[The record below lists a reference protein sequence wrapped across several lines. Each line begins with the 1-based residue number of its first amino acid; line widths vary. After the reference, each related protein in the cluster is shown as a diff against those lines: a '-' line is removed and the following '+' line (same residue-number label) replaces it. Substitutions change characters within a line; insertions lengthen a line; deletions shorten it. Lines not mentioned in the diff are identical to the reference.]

1 MQDVKALLTDI
12 GRIIHGS
19 VRRRV
24 FWFNYAKLILVML
37 ILAALIFWPAF
48 QRARTSDHIQLTRI
62 FDDRREVMEQHFSR
76 VPRLFELINRAPTVE
91 QRRSTMKLIQEMD
104 RYPGIVAVGL
114 VGVHDGV
121 PQLLPDESSLTIE
134 GSVFARIFKDRAFQ
148 ETLLETALS
157 GSNHV
162 SKVLWDGPPADD
174 ADRAYF
180 VFATLGSRLLERGLT
195 NRSQVLFAVINLR
208 RLIVHAGRP
217 ASLNR
222 VEVHFGNAS
231 GDEPTIRMERVLNL
245 SRAERKPSIEV
256 RPEDPADAT
265 RYLEG
270 QRLLEL
276 DNLENDL
283 LNEKSLGPGKV
294 SYLRLM
300 TFPNREFRIHV
311 SLKKSFL
318 KASAVRALI
327 VAVPYYLLQIM
338 IISFLMV
345 LMWTV
350 FSASRVQMRELAEAQ
365 GTIARLN
372 LHRTLVQQ
380 ELHDHIIQNLTLLG
394 VQVATSRMDDADG
407 FKRTRDT
414 ILQQLDYLRRELR
427 RLLVEGTER
436 LQSFEEMAAQ
446 LQIICRH
453 MEKQFN
459 VRCQLTTLNPD
470 GLSLHP
476 EVLFRTCRFAE
487 ELLGNAI
494 RHGRARNI
502 TMRVECTSS
511 PPLLF
516 LRVLDDGVGFDPA
529 NYSAGF
535 GLQSLSAFAR
545 RSRGQI
551 RIERRDLKGMFIEL
565 TVPVKSLPVLS

>member
-1 MQDVKALLTDI
+1 MQDVKTLLTDI
-12 GRIIHGS
+12 GRIAHGA
-19 VRRRV
+19 VRRRA
-24 FWFNYAKLILVML
+24 FWLNYAKLTLSML
-37 ILAALIFWPAF
+37 IFAAMIFWPAF
-48 QRARTSDHIQLTRI
+48 QRAQTSDHIQLTGI
-62 FDDRREVMEQHFSR
+62 FDDRHKVMEDRFSR
-76 VPRLFELINRAPTVE
+76 VSRLFELIGEAATVG
-91 QRRSTMKLIQEMD
+91 QRRSTMQLIHELD
-104 RYPGIVAVGL
+104 RYPGIVAAGL
-114 VGVHDGV
+114 ARVHDGI
-121 PQLLPDESSLTIE
+121 PQIQSGDLALTIE
-134 GSVFARIFKDRAFQ
+134 GSVFARISKNQAFQ
-148 ETLLETALS
+148 ESLSDTAQS

-162 SKVLWDGPPADD
+162 SKIFWDGPPADD
-174 ADRAYF
+174 ADRTYLA
-180 VFATLGSRLLERGLT
+180 FATPGPRFLEGDST
-195 NRSQVLFAVINLR
+195 NERWVSFVVVNIR
-208 RLIVHAGRP
+208 RLIIHSGRP
-217 ASLNR
+217 AGLNKVQIR
-222 VEVHFGNAS
+222 LSNSS
-231 GDEPTIRMERVLNL
+231 GDGPSINMERMVNL
-245 SRAERKPSIEV
+245 SGNLRKPLIEV
-256 RPEDPADAT
+256 RPADPADAVN
-265 RYLEG
+265 YMEG
-270 QRLLEL
+270 HRLLEL

-283 LNEKSLGPGKV
+283 LNERSLVPGKV
-294 SYLRLM
+294 SYLRLI
-300 TFPNREFRIHV
+300 TFPNREFRINV

-380 ELHDHIIQNLTLLG
+380 ELHDHIIQNLALLG
-394 VQVATSRMDDADG
+394 VQVATSRIDDADG
-407 FKRTRDT
+407 FKRTRET

-436 LQSFEEMAAQ
+436 LQSFEEMAIQ
-446 LQIICRH
+446 LQSICRH
-453 MEKQFN
+453 MEKQFH

-470 GLSLHP
+470 GLLLHP

-511 PPLLF
+511 PQLLF
-516 LRVLDDGVGFDPA
+516 LRVLDDGVGFDPS

-535 GLQSLSAFAR
+535 GLQSMNAFAR

-551 RIERRDLKGMFIEL
+551 RIERRDPKGMIIEL
-565 TVPVKSLPVLS
+565 TIPVKSLPVLS

>member
-1 MQDVKALLTDI
+1 MQDIKSLLTDI
-12 GRIIHGS
+12 GRIAHGA

-24 FWFNYAKLILVML
+24 FWFNYAQLTLGIL

-62 FDDRREVMEQHFSR
+62 FDDRREVMENHFSR
-76 VPRLFELINRAPTVE
+76 VPRLFELIDRASTLE
-91 QRRSTMKLIQEMD
+91 QRKSTMRLIQELD

-114 VGVHDGV
+114 AGVHDGV
-121 PQLLPDESSLTIE
+121 TQMLPEDTALTME
-134 GSVFARIFKDRAFQ
+134 DTVFAKIFQNRAFQ
-148 ETLLETALS
+148 ETLSDTAQS

-162 SKVLWDGPPADD
+162 SKIFWDGPPADD

-180 VFATLGSRLLERGLT
+180 VFATQGPRLLEKEST
-195 NRSQVLFAVINLR
+195 NRARVLFAVINLR
-208 RLIVHAGRP
+208 RLIIHAGRP
-217 ASLNR
+217 ASLNK
-222 VEVHFGNAS
+222 VEIHLSNAS
-231 GDEPTIRMERVLNL
+231 GDEPSIKMERVLNL
-245 SRAERKPSIEV
+245 SRSARKPSIEV
-256 RPEDPADAT
+256 RPEDPADAVT
-265 RYLEG
+265 FLEG

-283 LNEKSLGPGKV
+283 LKDRSLGAGKV
-294 SYLRLM
+294 SYLRLL

-311 SLKKSFL
+311 SLKNSFL
-318 KASAVRALI
+318 KASAIRALI
-327 VAVPYYLLQIM
+327 VAVPYYLLQIL

-350 FSASRVQMRELAEAQ
+350 FSASRSQMRELAEAQ

-394 VQVATSRMDDADG
+394 VQVATSRMDDAEG

-436 LQSFEEMAAQ
+436 LQSFEEMATQ

-535 GLQSLSAFAR
+535 GLQSMSAFAR

-551 RIERRDLKGMFIEL
+551 RIERRDMKGMFIEL
-565 TVPVKSLPVLS
+565 TVPVKSLPVPR

>member
-1 MQDVKALLTDI
+1 MQDAKTLLTDVGKI
-12 GRIIHGS
+12 AQGS

-24 FWFNYAKLILVML
+24 FWYNYARLTLVML
-37 ILAALIFWPAF
+37 VLAVLIFWPSF
-48 QRARTSDHIQLTRI
+48 QRARKADRIQLTRI
-62 FDDRREVMEQHFSR
+62 FEDRRQVMENHFNR
-76 VPRLFELINRAPTVE
+76 VPRLFELIGLASTVE
-91 QRRSTMKLIQEMD
+91 QRKSTLQLIQELD

-114 VGVHDGV
+114 ADVHEGV
-121 PQLLPDESSLTIE
+121 PRVDPAGLAVTMDDT
-134 GSVFARIFKDRAFQ
+134 VFATIFKAPAFQ
-148 ETLLETALS
+148 EALLETAKT
-157 GSNHV
+157 GSNRI
-162 SKVLWDGPPADD
+162 SKIFWHGPPAND
-174 ADRAYF
+174 ASRAYF
-180 VFATLGSRLLERGLT
+180 VFATQGPRSLEGESVTSSR
-195 NRSQVLFAVINLR
+195 VLFAVINLK

-217 ASLNR
+217 ASLNMI
-222 VEVHFGNAS
+222 
-231 GDEPTIRMERVLNL
+231 DIRL
-245 SRAERKPSIEV
+245 SNKSAGEPSISMDRVIDFTNAPPAQLLEV
-256 RPEDPADAT
+256 RPEDPADT
-265 RYLEG
+265 INHIEG
-270 QRLLEL
+270 KRLLAL

-283 LNEKSLGPGKV
+283 LNGDSVGPSKIG
-294 SYLRLM
+294 YLRLLA
-300 TFPNREFRIHV
+300 FPNREFQLNIA
-311 SLKKSFL
+311 LKKSFL
-318 KASAVRALI
+318 RASAIRALM
-327 VAVPYYLLQIM
+327 VAMPYYILQIA
-338 IISFLMV
+338 ITSFLMV

-350 FSASRVQMRELAEAQ
+350 FSASRSQMRELAEAQ

-394 VQVATSRMDDADG
+394 VQVATSRIDDVDG

-436 LQSFEEMAAQ
+436 LQSFDEMSVQ
-446 LQIICRH
+446 LKSICSH

-459 VRCQLTTLNPD
+459 VRCELTTLNTD
-470 GLSLHP
+470 DLVLHP

-502 TMRVECTSS
+502 SMRVECISS
-511 PPLLF
+511 PPCLF
-516 LRVLDDGVGFDPA
+516 LRVLDDGGGFDPE

-535 GLQSLSAFAR
+535 GLQSMTAFAR

-565 TVPVKSLPVLS
+565 KIPVKSLPALS

>member
-24 FWFNYAKLILVML
+24 FWFNYAKLIVVML

-48 QRARTSDHIQLTRI
+48 QRARTSDHIQLTRL

-76 VPRLFELINRAPTVE
+76 IPRLFELINRAPTVE

-114 VGVHDGV
+114 AGVHEGA
-121 PQLLPDESSLTIE
+121 QLLPDESALTIE
-134 GSVFARIFKDRAFQ
+134 DSVFARIFKDGAFR
-148 ETLLETALS
+148 ETLWKPRKAVPTMCPRSCGTAHPLMMPI
-157 GSNHV
+157 GRI
-162 SKVLWDGPPADD
+162 LC
-174 ADRAYF
+174 
-180 VFATLGSRLLERGLT
+180 SRLRGLAFGKGF
-195 NRSQVLFAVINLR
+195 NQRARVLFGVINLK

-217 ASLNR
+217 ASLNK
-222 VEVHFGNAS
+222 VEIHFGNAS
-231 GDEPTIRMERVLNL
+231 DTEPLIRMERVLQL
-245 SRAERKPSIEV
+245 SRSDRKPSIEV
-256 RPEDPADAT
+256 RPEDPADAA

-294 SYLRLM
+294 SYLRLV
-300 TFPNREFRIHV
+300 TFPNREFRITV
-311 SLKKSFL
+311 ALKKSFL

-327 VAVPYYLLQIM
+327 VAVPYYLLQIL

-350 FSASRVQMRELAEAQ
+350 FSASRSQMRELAEAQ

-436 LQSFEEMAAQ
+436 LQSFDEMAAQ

-470 GLSLHP
+470 GLNLHP

-511 PPLLF
+511 PPSLC

>member
-24 FWFNYAKLILVML
+24 FWFNYAKLIVVML

-48 QRARTSDHIQLTRI
+48 QRARTSDHIQLTRL

-76 VPRLFELINRAPTVE
+76 IPRLFELINRAPTVE

-114 VGVHDGV
+114 AGVHEGA
-121 PQLLPDESSLTIE
+121 QLLPDESALTIE
-134 GSVFARIFKDRAFQ
+134 DSVFARIFKDGAFR
-148 ETLLETALS
+148 ETLLETAQS

-162 SKVLWDGPPADD
+162 SKVMWDGPPADD

-180 VFATLGSRLLERGLT
+180 VFATPGSRLLEKDST
-195 NRSQVLFAVINLR
+195 NGPRVLFGVINLK

-217 ASLNR
+217 ASLNK
-222 VEVHFGNAS
+222 VEIHFGNAS
-231 GDEPTIRMERVLNL
+231 DTEPLIRMERVLQL
-245 SRAERKPSIEV
+245 SRSDRKPSIEV
-256 RPEDPADAT
+256 RPEDPADAA

-294 SYLRLM
+294 SYLRLV
-300 TFPNREFRIHV
+300 TFPNREFRITV
-311 SLKKSFL
+311 ALKKSFL

-327 VAVPYYLLQIM
+327 VAVPYYLLQIL

-350 FSASRVQMRELAEAQ
+350 FSASRSQMRELAEAQ

-436 LQSFEEMAAQ
+436 LQSFDEMAAQ

-470 GLSLHP
+470 GLNLHP

-511 PPLLF
+511 PPSLC

>member
-1 MQDVKALLTDI
+1 MSDVNSILTDI
-12 GRIIHGS
+12 GRVAHSS

-24 FWFNYAKLILVML
+24 FWYNYTKLTLGMVV
-37 ILAALIFWPAF
+37 LAAMVFWPIF
-48 QRARTSDHIQLTRI
+48 QRARKADRIQLTRI
-62 FDDRREVMEQHFSR
+62 YEDRRQVMENYFGR
-76 VPRLFELINRAPTVE
+76 VSRLFYLVRLASTVE
-91 QRRSTMKLIQEMD
+91 QRKSTLQLIRELD
-104 RYPGIVAVGL
+104 RYPGIVAIGL
-114 VGVHDGV
+114 TDFHDGV
-121 PQLLPDESSLTIE
+121 HQVDPAGLAVMMDD
-134 GSVFARIFKDRAFQ
+134 SVFATIFRDPAFQ
-148 ETLLETALS
+148 ETLSEATQT

-162 SKVLWDGPPADD
+162 SKIFWHGPPTDD
-174 ADRAYF
+174 AERAYF
-180 VFATLGSRLLERGLT
+180 VFAIPGMRLLEGE
-195 NRSQVLFAVINLR
+195 SGSPSKVLFAVVNLKR
-208 RLIVHAGRP
+208 WIVNTGRP
-217 ASLNR
+217 ASLNL
-222 VEVHFGNAS
+222 V
-231 GDEPTIRMERVLNL
+231 DIYL
-245 SRAERKPSIEV
+245 SNKATSEPSIKMDRVVELKKV
-256 RPEDPADAT
+256 PRKQLIELRNDNPADT
-265 RYLEG
+265 LYNLEG
-270 QRLLEL
+270 QRLLEQ

-283 LNEKSLGPGKV
+283 ALDESFGTGKIG
-294 SYLRLM
+294 YLRILD
-300 TFPNREFRIHV
+300 FPNREFQIKV
-311 SLKKSFL
+311 MLKKSFL
-318 KASAVRALI
+318 KASAIRALA
-327 VAVPYYLLQIM
+327 VAIPYYLLQIF
-338 IISFLMV
+338 ITSFLMI

-350 FSASRVQMRELAEAQ
+350 FSASRSQMRELAEAQ

-394 VQVATSRMDDADG
+394 VQVATSRIDDVNG

-436 LQSFEEMAAQ
+436 LQSFDEMSVQ
-446 LQIICRH
+446 LESICKH

-459 VRCQLTTLNPD
+459 VRCQLTTSNAE

-502 TMRVECTSS
+502 SLRVECVSS
-511 PPLLF
+511 PPSLF
-516 LRVLDDGVGFDPA
+516 LRVLDDGCGFDPA

-535 GLQSLSAFAR
+535 GLQSMIAFAR

-551 RIERRDLKGMFIEL
+551 RIERRELKGMFIEL